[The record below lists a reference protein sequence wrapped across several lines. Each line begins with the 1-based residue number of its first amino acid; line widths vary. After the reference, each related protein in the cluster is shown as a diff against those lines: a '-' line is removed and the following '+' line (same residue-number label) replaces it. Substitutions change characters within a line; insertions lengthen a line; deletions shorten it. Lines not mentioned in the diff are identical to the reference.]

1 MPLPKFLDSQRM
13 LSLLVLLGMCVVIL
27 TALGFQH
34 LGGFIPCKLCL
45 EQREPWYLGIPLIA
59 LASLSAFCRW
69 PQGVTRGLLL
79 IGGLLMLYSLA
90 LAVHHSGVEWQWW
103 EGPADCANVAGG
115 MTITNADDLLGQLD
129 AVRPPSCDTAAG
141 RFLGLSFAGWN
152 AVASIVL
159 AGLAM
164 RAAFLKPQ

>member
-1 MPLPKFLDSQRM
+1 MTISRFLDSR
-13 LSLLVLLGMCVVIL
+13 LPLAIFVLLGMCVVIL

-34 LGGFIPCKLCL
+34 LGGYIPCKLCL
-45 EQREPWYLGIPLIA
+45 GQREPWYLGIPVMM

-69 PQGVTRGLLL
+69 PECLTRGMLLV
-79 IGGLLMLYSLA
+79 GGLLMTYSLA

-103 EGPADCANVAGG
+103 AGPTDCAATAGG
-115 MTITNADDLLGQLD
+115 MTITNAEDLLGQLD
-129 AVRPPSCDTAAG
+129 SVKPPACDTAAG

-152 AVASIVL
+152 AVASVVL

-164 RAAFLKPQ
+164 RSAFLKPQ